1 MTSIRKTLAPLAMA
15 LALGLSGH
23 ANAEAASLRYVLQAD
38 PAIPS
43 TTTRQ
48 QQDEVMGLMS
58 TYLELWQSPDASRYP
73 YENLITEDA
82 VFEYPYAD
90 SESGRRIEG
99 RAAVAEALREL
110 PLKATDWQFGDFK
123 LFQTPHVDIFFVEY
137 KATAY
142 VPVSNMPYEQRYLA
156 RITVKEGKIANY
168 YELWDRDVE
177 ASALAATTAHN

>member
-58 TYLELWQSPDASRYP
+58 AYLELWQSPDASRYP

-82 VFEYPYAD
+82 VFEYPYAN

-123 LFQTPHVDIFFVEY
+123 LFQTPHADIFFVEY
-137 KATAY
+137 TAKAY
-142 VPVSNMPYEQRYLA
+142 VPASKQTYQQRYLA
-156 RITVKEGKIANY
+156 RVTVREGKIAGY
-168 YELWDRDVE
+168 YEVWDRTANAAVLS
-177 ASALAATTAHN
+177 SAAHR